1 MEQENIGSDL
11 KLAKAKM
18 ILCCIIKKMMKMRKL
33 MCDFWPSTFYNY
45 PSHPGSQTFFQIPK
59 LFHIGV
65 ITFTRQGLLQ
75 SQ

>member
-33 MCDFWPSTFYNY
+33 MCDF
-45 PSHPGSQTFFQIPK
+45 
-59 LFHIGV
+59 
-65 ITFTRQGLLQ
+65 
-75 SQ
+75 